1 MGTSAL
7 TRFNFFIMINSIR
20 QVPFLSIVNKMPP
33 LVRFIIFILII
44 LCLNDPSYS
53 QVHIGL
59 KAGQGYTNVGMGP
72 NDPLFVS
79 YNNGS
84 FLYSIEHRADGS
96 RRGFQ
101 GSAFAI
107 FDIGK
112 QFSIQTEFLYSVK
125 GSHARNTR
133 HEWVLKYVEFPL
145 LARIE
150 IPFSSSTSLFVLTG
164 VKLGINVFKEFRG
177 IGGIGQ
183 PYSYELENVNNLD
196 WGLVFG
202 AGLSHKLGNFAPLLE
217 LRYVYGLSK
226 IARIEKTSNFQ
237 PEIYY
242 LIENE
247 AKNRQLSILA
257 GIAYKL

>member
-1 MGTSAL
+1 M
-7 TRFNFFIMINSIR
+7 R
-20 QVPFLSIVNKMPP
+20 QVLFLSIVNKMPP
-33 LVRFIIFILII
+33 LVRFIIFILIF
-44 LCLNDPSYS
+44 LCLNSPSYS

-59 KAGQGYTNVGMGP
+59 KAGQGYSNLGMGLS
-72 NDPLFVS
+72 DPLYVS

-84 FLYSIEHRADGS
+84 FTSSIAHRANGK

-101 GSAFAI
+101 GGAFAI
-107 FDIGK
+107 FDIRR
-112 QFSIQTEFLYSVK
+112 QFSIQTEVLYSVN

-150 IPFSSSTSLFVLTG
+150 LPFSSSTSLFVLSG

>member
-1 MGTSAL
+1 M
-7 TRFNFFIMINSIR
+7 
-20 QVPFLSIVNKMPP
+20 
-33 LVRFIIFILII
+33 RFIIFILIF
-44 LCLNDPSYS
+44 LCLNSPSYS

-59 KAGQGYTNVGMGP
+59 KAGQGYSNLGMGLS
-72 NDPLFVS
+72 DPLYVS

-84 FLYSIEHRADGS
+84 FTSRIEHRANGK

-101 GSAFAI
+101 GGAFAI
-107 FDIGK
+107 FDIVNH
-112 QFSIQTEFLYSVK
+112 FSIQTEVLYSVN

-183 PYSYELENVNNLD
+183 PYFYELENVNNLD

-202 AGLSHKLGNFAPLLE
+202 TGLSHQLGNFAPLLE

>member
-1 MGTSAL
+1 MK
-7 TRFNFFIMINSIR
+7 

-33 LVRFIIFILII
+33 LVRFIIFILIF
-44 LCLNDPSYS
+44 LCLNSSSYS

-59 KAGQGYTNVGMGP
+59 KAGQGYSNLGMGLS
-72 NDPLFVS
+72 DPLYVS

-84 FLYSIEHRADGS
+84 FTSSIAHRANGK

-101 GSAFAI
+101 GGAFAI
-107 FDIGK
+107 FDIRR
-112 QFSIQTEFLYSVK
+112 QFSIQTEVLYSVN
-125 GSHARNTR
+125 GSHARNSR
-133 HEWVLKYVEFPL
+133 DEWVLKYVKFPL

-150 IPFSSSTSLFVLTG
+150 FPFSSSSSLFVLTG
-164 VKLGINVFKEFRG
+164 VELGINVFKEYRG

-202 AGLSHKLGNFAPLLE
+202 TGLSHQLGNFAPLLE

-226 IARIEKTSNFQ
+226 ISTSEKTSNFQ
-237 PEIYY
+237 PEIFY